1 MGLGDHDVVVIGAG
15 VIGLTCAVSLAEA
28 GARVRVLAESIPG
41 VTSTAAGA
49 LWGPY
54 LVEPKERVRA
64 WALESFAA
72 FRVLAAGNTPG
83 VKMTAGVD
91 ASRTAGP
98 PPDFADMVPGL
109 QAVAAPEL
117 PAGFAQGVRYV
128 APLVDMP
135 AYLAY
140 LRQRLHDAGG
150 TDSTI
155 IVDTLTSVVGLAP
168 IVVNCTGIGARHFVP
183 DSGVFPIRGQL
194 VVLDNPGIDEW
205 FSEDTGESPDL
216 LHWYPHGDALVL
228 GGVAQPG
235 DWGVVPDPATAAAI
249 IHRCAAVE
257 PRIAAAKILAHRAG
271 LRPTRPA
278 VRLDVQNIPGC
289 RVVHCYGHG
298 GAGVTLSWGCAA
310 EVRSLAANLTYK

>member
-1 MGLGDHDVVVIGAG
+1 
-15 VIGLTCAVSLAEA
+15 
-28 GARVRVLAESIPG
+28 
-41 VTSTAAGA
+41 
-49 LWGPY
+49 
-54 LVEPKERVRA
+54 
-64 WALESFAA
+64 
-72 FRVLAAGNTPG
+72 
-83 VKMTAGVD
+83 
-91 ASRTAGP
+91 
-98 PPDFADMVPGL
+98 
-109 QAVAAPEL
+109 
-117 PAGFAQGVRYV
+117 
-128 APLVDMP
+128 MP

-155 IVDTLTSVVGLAP
+155 IVDTLTSAVGLAP

-228 GGVAQPG
+228 GGVAQTG
-235 DWGVVPDPATAAAI
+235 DWRVVPDPATAAAI

-271 LRPTRPA
+271 LRPTRRA